1 MALLLEGVDGRLVP
15 APPPVREREP
25 AAAVRGLL
33 AAGFAAARALGAPAA
48 AAELAAP
55 GAAAAAKLA
64 AAAEAGAGLAAAAG
78 SLWGVGV
85 AMAQG

>member
-1 MALLLEGVDGRLVP
+1 MLLEGVDGRLVP

-25 AAAVRGLL
+25 AAAVRDLL
-33 AAGFAAARALGAPAA
+33 AAGFAAAKALGAPAA

-55 GAAAAAKLA
+55 GTAAAPAAAA
-64 AAAEAGAGLAAAAG
+64 AGAGLAAAAG

-85 AMAQG
+85 AMAQR

>member
-1 MALLLEGVDGRLVP
+1 MLLEGVDGRLVP

-55 GAAAAAKLA
+55 GTAAADTAAAAG
-64 AAAEAGAGLAAAAG
+64 AGADLAAAAG
-78 SLWGVGV
+78 SLWGEGV

>member
-1 MALLLEGVDGRLVP
+1 MLLEGVDGRLVP

-33 AAGFAAARALGAPAA
+33 AAGFAAAKALGAPAA

-55 GAAAAAKLA
+55 GTAAAAAA
-64 AAAEAGAGLAAAAG
+64 AAAGAGLAAAAG

>member
-1 MALLLEGVDGRLVP
+1 MLLEGVDGRLVP

-55 GAAAAAKLA
+55 GTAAAAKPA
-64 AAAEAGAGLAAAAG
+64 AAGAGAGLAAAAG

>member
-1 MALLLEGVDGRLVP
+1 MLLEGVDGRLVP

-55 GAAAAAKLA
+55 GVAAAAAA
-64 AAAEAGAGLAAAAG
+64 AAAGAGLAAAAG

>member
-1 MALLLEGVDGRLVP
+1 MLLEGVDGRLVP

-25 AAAVRGLL
+25 AAAVRGWL

-55 GAAAAAKLA
+55 GAAATA
-64 AAAEAGAGLAAAAG
+64 AAAGAGLAAAAG

-85 AMAQG
+85 AMAQR

>member
-1 MALLLEGVDGRLVP
+1 MLLEGVDGRLVP

-55 GAAAAAKLA
+55 GAAATA
-64 AAAEAGAGLAAAAG
+64 AAAGAGLAAAAG

-85 AMAQG
+85 AMAQR

>member
-1 MALLLEGVDGRLVP
+1 MLLEGVDGRLVP

-33 AAGFAAARALGAPAA
+33 AAGFAAARALGARAA

-55 GAAAAAKLA
+55 GAAAAATA
-64 AAAEAGAGLAAAAG
+64 AAAGAGLAAAAG

-85 AMAQG
+85 AMAQR

>member
-1 MALLLEGVDGRLVP
+1 MLLEGVDGRLVP

-25 AAAVRGLL
+25 AEAVRGLL

-48 AAELAAP
+48 AADLAAP
-55 GAAAAAKLA
+55 GTAAAAAA
-64 AAAEAGAGLAAAAG
+64 AAAGAGLAAAAG

-85 AMAQG
+85 AMAQR

>member
-1 MALLLEGVDGRLVP
+1 MLLDGVDGRVVP

-55 GAAAAAKLA
+55 GTAAAAAA
-64 AAAEAGAGLAAAAG
+64 AAAGAGLAAAAG

-85 AMAQG
+85 AMAQR

>member
-1 MALLLEGVDGRLVP
+1 MLLEGVDGRLVP

-55 GAAAAAKLA
+55 GTAAAAAA
-64 AAAEAGAGLAAAAG
+64 AGAGAAVAAG

>member
-1 MALLLEGVDGRLVP
+1 MLLEGVDGRLVP

-55 GAAAAAKLA
+55 GAAAAATA
-64 AAAEAGAGLAAAAG
+64 AAAGAGLAAAAG

>member
-1 MALLLEGVDGRLVP
+1 MLLEGVDGRLVP

-33 AAGFAAARALGAPAA
+33 AAGFAAARALGGPAA

-55 GAAAAAKLA
+55 GTADAATAAAAG
-64 AAAEAGAGLAAAAG
+64 AGADLAAAAG
-78 SLWGVGV
+78 SFWGVGV

>member
-1 MALLLEGVDGRLVP
+1 MLLEGVDGRLVP

-55 GAAAAAKLA
+55 GAAATA
-64 AAAEAGAGLAAAAG
+64 AAAGAGLAAAAG

>member
-1 MALLLEGVDGRLVP
+1 MLLEGVDGRLVP

-55 GAAAAAKLA
+55 GAAATA
-64 AAAEAGAGLAAAAG
+64 AAAGLAAAAG

-85 AMAQG
+85 AMAQR

>member
-1 MALLLEGVDGRLVP
+1 MLLEGVDGRLVP

-55 GAAAAAKLA
+55 GAAATA
-64 AAAEAGAGLAAAAG
+64 AAAGAGLAAAAG
-78 SLWGVGV
+78 SLWGLGV

>member
-1 MALLLEGVDGRLVP
+1 MLLEGVDGRLVP

-55 GAAAAAKLA
+55 GAAATA
-64 AAAEAGAGLAAAAG
+64 AAAGLAAAAG